1 MNNVYIYDNSF
12 KSLLDLI
19 WCLLENKIVPFNIK
33 DRNYNA
39 DLFDNLIYL
48 KIEDNSLVYKKLFG
62 VDNYKIIYYV
72 YLSMEKNKELIIYYY
87 ILNYLNYRTKLKY
100 MRNLKCVSEALR
112 ISNYVQREAHKF
124 KGFLRFKELDSE
136 VLYGEINPTN
146 NILGLISIHFQDRL
160 KNHYWIIKDVN
171 RGIISLYDKNKFY
184 LLDEKVFKLSNISL
198 SDKELKM
205 EELWQCL
212 YKTISIEQ
220 RKNERCRMNFMP
232 KKYWK
237 YIIEV
242 SDEDEKS
249 C

>member
-1 MNNVYIYDNSF
+1 
-12 KSLLDLI
+12 
-19 WCLLENKIVPFNIK
+19 
-33 DRNYNA
+33 
-39 DLFDNLIYL
+39 
-48 KIEDNSLVYKKLFG
+48 
-62 VDNYKIIYYV
+62 
-72 YLSMEKNKELIIYYY
+72 MEKNKELIIYYY

>member
-1 MNNVYIYDNSF
+1 MSVEHAS
-12 KSLLDLI
+12 
-19 WCLLENKIVPFNIK
+19 
-33 DRNYNA
+33 
-39 DLFDNLIYL
+39 
-48 KIEDNSLVYKKLFG
+48 
-62 VDNYKIIYYV
+62 
-72 YLSMEKNKELIIYYY
+72 LII
-87 ILNYLNYRTKLKY
+87 
-100 MRNLKCVSEALR
+100 
-112 ISNYVQREAHKF
+112 
-124 KGFLRFKELDSE
+124 
-136 VLYGEINPTN
+136 